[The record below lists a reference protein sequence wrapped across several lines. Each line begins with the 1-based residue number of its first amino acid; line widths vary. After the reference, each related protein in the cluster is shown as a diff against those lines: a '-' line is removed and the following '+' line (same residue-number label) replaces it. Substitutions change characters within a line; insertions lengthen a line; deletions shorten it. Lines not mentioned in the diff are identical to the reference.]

1 MSNGLLLIVA
11 KTAFG
16 VIISAFYPKGKIV
29 LEILKKRKRKGKNNI
44 IPVRISNQ

>member
-11 KTAFG
+11 KTTFG

-29 LEILKKRKRKGKNNI
+29 LELIKIVLLFYFDLF
-44 IPVRISNQ
+44 